1 MVLYPALIKQNKGSY
16 LVYIPDLDTYTE
28 GTDYLNAVRMAKD
41 AVRTK
46 LAALSENGSDLP
58 KPSDRE
64 QIIEKVKLEAD
75 ENIDFSDGELIYVEV
90 EKRKRLLF

>member
-28 GTDYLNAVRMAKD
+28 GSDYLNAVRMAKD

-58 KPSDRE
+58 KPSE
-64 QIIEKVKLEAD
+64 HKQMMEKVRVEAD
-75 ENIDFSDGELIYVEV
+75 DDIDFSDGELIYVEL
-90 EKRKRLLF
+90 EKRKNYK